1 MSAEADQG
9 HRVNSLYKPSQWKIQ
24 KCIVKDEDNLEEF
37 VSKRGPSS
45 KHLSGVNQKMRT
57 AISGDESGDDE
68 EVEELLLKGAEI
80 NTRTVDGLTALHQSV
95 MDSKPEMVRFL
106 CEKGANVNTQDN
118 EGWTPLHMS
127 AYCGNVSI
135 VRYLCQHGAD
145 HCLVNN
151 DNELALDLAD
161 DEQCREY
168 LEDVYKRQM
177 IDLEACREQELHTML
192 KDVKMWMNYLLELAD
207 TVNSQNK
214 RKSPGGTPAS
224 VLQEK
229 SPPQQLH
236 HEDHVSSTE
245 RKRDLQH
252 KDKHSGYDYNHST
265 PPSKHSSG
273 ISPASSVSSL
283 APNTSINKSSTST
296 EESSEDQTP
305 ISWKN
310 RRVPLSSS
318 EYDYNHSTPPSKHS
332 SGISPASSVSSLAPN
347 TSINKSST
355 FTEESSAEEDHSLS
369 SWKNRRVP
377 LSSRYSFFSNALI
390 LKGGGGLPL
399 AMILDRPLL
408 SIDNKRGNVDTR

>member
-1 MSAEADQG
+1 M
-9 HRVNSLYKPSQWKIQ
+9 
-24 KCIVKDEDNLEEF
+24 
-37 VSKRGPSS
+37 
-45 KHLSGVNQKMRT
+45 
-57 AISGDESGDDE
+57 SGDEE

-95 MDSKPEMVRFL
+95 MDSKSEMVQFL
-106 CEKGANVNTQDN
+106 CEKGADLNAQDN

-145 HCLVNN
+145 LCLVNN
-151 DNELALDLAD
+151 DNELALDLTD

-168 LEDVYKRQM
+168 LEDEYKRQM

-192 KDVKMWMNYLLELAD
+192 KDVKMWMSQGEYRDIPHQRTGGTAMHVAAGKGYTQLLELLIKADYLLELAD

-229 SPPQQLH
+229 NHRTPPQQLH
-236 HEDHVSSTE
+236 HVDHGSSTE

-252 KDKHSGYDYNHST
+252 KNKHSGYDYNHST
-265 PPSKHSSG
+265 PPSKHSSS
-273 ISPASSVSSL
+273 ISPTSTVSSLAPNTSINKSSTSTEESSEDQTPSSWKNRRVPLSSSEYEYNHSTPPSKHSSSISPTSTVSSL

-310 RRVPLSSS
+310 RRVPLSS
-318 EYDYNHSTPPSKHS
+318 
-332 SGISPASSVSSLAPN
+332 
-347 TSINKSST
+347 
-355 FTEESSAEEDHSLS
+355 
-369 SWKNRRVP
+369 
-377 LSSRYSFFSNALI
+377 
-390 LKGGGGLPL
+390 
-399 AMILDRPLL
+399 
-408 SIDNKRGNVDTR
+408 RGNIFEFQPPRKFRLDLLPPT